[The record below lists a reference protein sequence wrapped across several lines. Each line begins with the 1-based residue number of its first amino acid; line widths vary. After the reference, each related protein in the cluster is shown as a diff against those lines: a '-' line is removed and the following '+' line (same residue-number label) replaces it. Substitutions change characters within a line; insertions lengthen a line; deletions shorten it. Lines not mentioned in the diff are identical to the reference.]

1 MPKVPILMLTM
12 EKRLPG
18 AVTPFQ
24 SLLRLPLRWFP
35 IIKRAKRKT
44 CKVYKD
50 GQWLFFSFLPTVI
63 LRGLTL
69 YRICGWYRNLYHNGV
84 GI

>member
-1 MPKVPILMLTM
+1 MPKVPILMLKM

-24 SLLRLPLRWFP
+24 SLLRLPLRWFN
-35 IIKRAKRKT
+35 IIKRAKRET

-50 GQWLFFSFLPTVI
+50 CQRLLFSFLTTVI
-63 LRGLTL
+63 LKGLTL
-69 YRICGWYRNLYHNGV
+69 YRICGRYRNYYQNWV